1 MIKKIILPSLGEGIE
16 SANVSE
22 VSVCIGD
29 KISKED
35 TILVLESEKASMEIP
50 SEVSG
55 VVVGVLVKEGDEIQ
69 PGALLIRVEVKKG
82 AGKTREEK
90 HVEKKEKQ
98 RTREKP
104 DQKTVRDKESP
115 RDHIF
120 ASPGV
125 RKLSRELDIDL
136 SLIRGT
142 GPKQRIT
149 KEDLHEY
156 IKGQIERTDGKPP
169 KEIEKAVDFSQWGSV
184 EIKPLTKIN
193 IITGERLQKAWESI
207 PHVTQFDQADITV
220 LNAYRK
226 KLNANAD
233 EKNEKKITFLPFLM
247 KAVAKI
253 LQEMPRFNSSL
264 DSKKQNL
271 IIKSYIHFGI
281 AVSTDF
287 GLVVPVIKYS
297 ESKSLFELSEELK
310 DMSKKARVKKLKPE
324 EMKGATFTISSLGGV
339 GGTHFTPIINPP
351 EVAILGIS
359 QSKRIPIYDERAPG
373 FTSRVILPF
382 SLSYDHRV
390 IDGTS
395 GALFTTR
402 LAELLADE
410 TFLKNKTNN

>member
-1 MIKKIILPSLGEGIE
+1 MIREIILPSLGEGIE

-55 VVVGVLVKEGDEIQ
+55 TVVEVLVKEGDEIQ
-69 PGALLIRVEVKKG
+69 PGTLLIRVEVKKVE
-82 AGKTREEK
+82 GKIREEK
-90 HVEKKEKQ
+90 YIEKKEKQ
-98 RTREKP
+98 RTTEKP
-104 DQKTVRDKESP
+104 DQKTVRDKESLG
-115 RDHIF
+115 DHTF

-142 GPKQRIT
+142 GPKRRIT
-149 KEDLHEY
+149 KEDLHEH

-169 KEIEKAVDFSQWGSV
+169 KEIEKAVDFSQWGSI

-220 LNAYRK
+220 LHAYRK
-226 KLNANAD
+226 KLNANA
-233 EKNEKKITFLPFLM
+233 EVNNEKKITFLPFLM

-271 IIKSYIHFGI
+271 IIKSYVRFGI
-281 AVSTDF
+281 AVNTEF

-310 DMSKKARVKKLKPE
+310 DMSEKARVKKLKPE

-359 QSKRIPIYDERAPG
+359 QSKRIPVYDERTPG
-373 FTSRVILPF
+373 FASRVILPF

-410 TFLKNKTNN
+410 KFLKNKTNN

>member
-1 MIKKIILPSLGEGIE
+1 MIREIILPSLGEGIE

-55 VVVGVLVKEGDEIQ
+55 TVVGVLVKEGDEIQ
-69 PGALLIRVEVKKG
+69 PGTLLIRVEVKKVE
-82 AGKTREEK
+82 GKIREEK
-90 HVEKKEKQ
+90 YVEKKEKQ
-98 RTREKP
+98 RTTEKP
-104 DQKTVRDKESP
+104 DQKTVRDKESLG
-115 RDHIF
+115 DHTF

-142 GPKQRIT
+142 GPKRRIT
-149 KEDLHEY
+149 KEDLHEH

-169 KEIEKAVDFSQWGSV
+169 KEIEKAVDFSQWGSI

-193 IITGERLQKAWESI
+193 LITGERLQKAWESI

-220 LNAYRK
+220 LHAYRK
-226 KLNANAD
+226 KLNANA
-233 EKNEKKITFLPFLM
+233 EVNNEKKITFLPFLM

-271 IIKSYIHFGI
+271 IIKSYVRFGI
-281 AVSTDF
+281 AVNTEF

-310 DMSKKARVKKLKPE
+310 DMSEKARVKKLKPE

-359 QSKRIPIYDERAPG
+359 QSKRIPVYDERTPG
-373 FTSRVILPF
+373 FASRVILPF

>member
-1 MIKKIILPSLGEGIE
+1 MIREIILPSLGEGIE

-35 TILVLESEKASMEIP
+35 IILVLESEKASMEIP

-55 VVVGVLVKEGDEIQ
+55 TVVEVLVKEGEEIQ
-69 PGALLIRVEVKKG
+69 PGTLLIRVDIKKG
-82 AGKTREEK
+82 EGKTREEK

-98 RTREKP
+98 RTTENP
-104 DQKTVRDKESP
+104 DQKTVTDKESLG
-115 RDHIF
+115 DHTF

-125 RKLSRELDIDL
+125 RKLSRELCIDL
-136 SLIRGT
+136 SLIKGT

-149 KEDLHEY
+149 KEDLHEH

-169 KEIEKAVDFSQWGSV
+169 KEIEKTVDFSQWGSV

-220 LNAYRK
+220 LSAYRK
-226 KLNANAD
+226 KLNAN
-233 EKNEKKITFLPFLM
+233 EEVKNEKKITFLPFLM

-271 IIKSYIHFGI
+271 IIKNYIRFGI
-281 AVSTDF
+281 AVNTDF

-310 DMSKKARVKKLKPE
+310 DMSEKARVKKLKPE

-359 QSKRIPIYDERAPG
+359 QSKRIPVYDERTPG
-373 FTSRVILPF
+373 FASRVILPF

-410 TFLKNKTNN
+410 KFLKNKTNN

>member
-1 MIKKIILPSLGEGIE
+1 
-16 SANVSE
+16 
-22 VSVCIGD
+22 
-29 KISKED
+29 
-35 TILVLESEKASMEIP
+35 
-50 SEVSG
+50 
-55 VVVGVLVKEGDEIQ
+55 
-69 PGALLIRVEVKKG
+69 
-82 AGKTREEK
+82 
-90 HVEKKEKQ
+90 
-98 RTREKP
+98 
-104 DQKTVRDKESP
+104 
-115 RDHIF
+115 
-120 ASPGV
+120 
-125 RKLSRELDIDL
+125 
-136 SLIRGT
+136 
-142 GPKQRIT
+142 
-149 KEDLHEY
+149 
-156 IKGQIERTDGKPP
+156 
-169 KEIEKAVDFSQWGSV
+169 
-184 EIKPLTKIN
+184 
-193 IITGERLQKAWESI
+193 
-207 PHVTQFDQADITV
+207 
-220 LNAYRK
+220 
-226 KLNANAD
+226 
-233 EKNEKKITFLPFLM
+233 M

-253 LQEMPRFNSSL
+253 LLEMPRFNSSL

-281 AVSTDF
+281 AVNTDF

-359 QSKRIPIYDERAPG
+359 QSKRIPVYDERTPG
-373 FTSRVILPF
+373 FASRVILPF

>member
-1 MIKKIILPSLGEGIE
+1 MIKEIILPSLGEGID
-16 SANVSE
+16 SAKVSE
-22 VSVCIGD
+22 VSVYIGD

-50 SEVSG
+50 SEVIG
-55 VVVGVLVKEGDEIQ
+55 NVVEVLVKEGDEIQ

-82 AGKTREEK
+82 EEKKREEK
-90 HVEKKEKQ
+90 YIEKKEKQ
-98 RTREKP
+98 RTEEKP
-104 DQKTVRDKESP
+104 DQKTVTDKESP
-115 RDHIF
+115 GDHIF

-149 KEDLHEY
+149 KEDLHGH
-156 IKGQIERTDGKPP
+156 IKGQIERADGKPP
-169 KEIEKAVDFSQWGSV
+169 KETEKTVDFSQWGSV

-281 AVSTDF
+281 AVNTDF

-359 QSKRIPIYDERAPG
+359 QSKRIPVYDERVPG
-373 FTSRVILPF
+373 FSSRVILPF

-410 TFLKNKTNN
+410 IFLKNKTNN